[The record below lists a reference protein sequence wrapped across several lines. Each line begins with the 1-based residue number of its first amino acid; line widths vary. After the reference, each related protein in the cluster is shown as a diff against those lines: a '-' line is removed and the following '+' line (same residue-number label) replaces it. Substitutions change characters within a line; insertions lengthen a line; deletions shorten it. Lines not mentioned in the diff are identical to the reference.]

1 MAKWVWFLGAFAVVL
16 GATFVPVMGADIL
29 ASGLSLL
36 LGVAAAWWLLRT
48 PGHTP
53 VQATT
58 LSAIVGL
65 GTLLASVVAFVV
77 LGMVLGNVP
86 AIQEL
91 VRNSEPHPEAR
102 VPYDWIPGLGAA
114 LGGLVGFGIGIVN
127 LLLATIGGLITG
139 LIISPERHSLRN
151 AIG

>member
-1 MAKWVWFLGAFAVVL
+1 MTKWLWFLGAFVAIL
-16 GATFVPVMGADIL
+16 GVTFVPVMGADIL
-29 ASGLSLL
+29 APGVSLV

-48 PGHTP
+48 PGHTA

-65 GTLLASVVAFVV
+65 GTLLGSVVAFVV

-91 VRNSEPHPEAR
+91 IRNSEPHPEAR
-102 VPYDWIPGLGAA
+102 VPYSWIPGLGAT
-114 LGGLVGFGIGIVN
+114 LGGLVGFGIGLVN
-127 LLLATIGGLITG
+127 LLLATIGGLVTA
-139 LIISPERHSLRN
+139 LIDSPEPRSISD